1 MQDKAIHSKKI
12 EDRVSHSKKINW
24 KQIKTL
30 QPDNFKVPEQQE
42 VLKKSLLAN
51 GFVSPFCVWQDS
63 EGVIWSIDGVHRI
76 KALTELQEQGQD
88 IPELLTANFIDA
100 ENKKEAG
107 EILITVF
114 NSKQNK
120 ATEQGVTDLK
130 LNLGIDDLCL
140 DFEELDIKIEL
151 EEPEVTE
158 LETAEA
164 PDEAPEPPTIPI
176 TAKGD
181 LYELNGHRVLCGDS
195 LLIDDIDKLMQ
206 GEKADLAHNDPPYG
220 MKKENEGIAN
230 DNLNFDD
237 LLQFNHDWITLQFSS
252 VLKDNGSWYCWG
264 IDEPLM
270 DIYSNIVKPLI
281 KTHKATFRN
290 LITWNK
296 GNGQGQMSDEFRS
309 YAPADEKCL
318 FVMCGVQG
326 FNNNADN
333 YFEGWEN
340 IRQYFETEIKKIG
353 KSDKQI
359 ANDLGFKDGRTVNH
373 WWAKSQW
380 AFITQE
386 NYKKLQDYCKANNI
400 DAFKKEYDELKKE
413 YEEIKKE
420 YYSTRAYFDNTH
432 DNMTNVWDIGRTK
445 GAERAETGGH
455 ATPKPLELCQR
466 VIKSSCP
473 QDGLVVDAFL
483 GSGSTLIA
491 AEQTNRRCYGI
502 ELEEKYCDVIVTR
515 WVKMMQSNNKEYVVR
530 RNGEVINWE
539 IEQ

>member
-1 MQDKAIHSKKI
+1 MQDRVLHSKKI
-12 EDRVSHSKKINW
+12 DW

-30 QPDNFKVPEQQE
+30 QPDNFKLPEQQE

-51 GFVSPFCVWQDS
+51 GFVSPFCVWQDP

-100 ENKKEAG
+100 ENQKEAG

-120 ATEQGVTDLK
+120 ATEQGVIDLK

-195 LLIDDIDKLMQ
+195 LLIDDIDRLMQ
-206 GEKADLAHNDPPYG
+206 GERADLAHNDPPYG

-270 DIYSNIVKPLI
+270 DIYSNIIKPLI
-281 KTHKATFRN
+281 KTQKATFRN

-296 GNGQGQMSDEFRS
+296 GNGQGQMADEFRS

-333 YFEGWEN
+333 YFEGWDS
-340 IRQYFETEIKKIG
+340 IQVYLKQQRLLAGWSSQKIKEIAG
-353 KSDKQI
+353 HSPSGHGD
-359 ANDLGFKDGRTVNH
+359 H
-373 WWAKSQW
+373 WTGKSQW
-380 AFITQE
+380 MMPTKETYNAWRE
-386 NYKKLQDYCKANNI
+386 HCKANNI
-400 DAFKKEYDELKKE
+400 DAFKKEYEELKKE

-445 GAERAETGGH
+445 GAEREETGGH

-473 QDGLVVDAFL
+473 QNGLVVDAFL

-491 AEQTNRRCYGI
+491 AEQINRRCYGI

-515 WVKMMQSNNKEYVVR
+515 WVKMMRSNNKEYTVK
-530 RNGEVINWE
+530 RNREVINWE